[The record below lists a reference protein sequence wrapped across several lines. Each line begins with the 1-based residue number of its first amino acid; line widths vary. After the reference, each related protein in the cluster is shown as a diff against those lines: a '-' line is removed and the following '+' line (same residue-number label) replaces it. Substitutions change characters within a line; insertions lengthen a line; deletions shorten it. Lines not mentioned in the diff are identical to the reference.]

1 MKKIVRFCII
11 CAMTVSLFGT
21 VQVSAAG
28 KAEEGQEEQ
37 LDGSDS
43 KATYLS
49 QFNAGTYVELADYSS
64 IPVDA
69 NEGDTSGIENDIGDY
84 LLKNSTFVKE
94 LPSPFVNRNTSTLK
108 DELQNYADTY
118 KMELADFMKL
128 YDSSLTED
136 TYEQYIEDLGLAY
149 SKKLVVMQA
158 VANAED
164 LAVSD
169 EELDE
174 QIKTQADAAGYSS
187 ISEYKKAVK
196 MDPEELR
203 EVMMSTKVLEFLQEK
218 VIYNNANESETETIT
233 ESETDSEQEGES

>member
-1 MKKIVRFCII
+1 MKRKAYV
-11 CAMTVSLFGT
+11 CAACVMAAVALGSGNTSLVYAST
-21 VQVSAAG
+21 
-28 KAEEGQEEQ
+28 ETEQE
-37 LDGSDS
+37 LKTNS

-49 QFNAGTYVELADYSS
+49 QFDAEAYIELPDYSS

-69 NEGDTSGIENDIGDY
+69 SEGDTAGIQNDIGDY
-84 LLKNSTFVKE
+84 LLENSSFLQE
-94 LPSPFVNRNTSTLK
+94 LPQPFVNRNTSTLK

>member
-118 KMELADFMKL
+118 KMSLADFMKY

-136 TYEQYIEDLGLAY
+136 TYEEYIQKLGSDY
-149 SKKLVVMQA
+149 SKKLVAMQA
-158 VANAED
+158 E
-164 LAVSD
+164 
-169 EELDE
+169 
-174 QIKTQADAAGYSS
+174 AAGFSDVD
-187 ISEYKKAVK
+187 EYKSAVK

-203 EVMMSTKVLEFLQEK
+203 EVMTSKKVFEFLEGK
-218 VIYNNANESETETIT
+218 VTFNKK
-233 ESETDSEQEGES
+233 

>member
-118 KMELADFMKL
+118 KMSLADFMKY

-136 TYEQYIEDLGLAY
+136 TYEEYIQKLGSDY
-149 SKKLVVMQA
+149 SKKLVAMQA
-158 VANAED
+158 VA
-164 LAVSD
+164 D
-169 EELDE
+169 EELQE
-174 QIKTQADAAGYSS
+174 RIKTQAEAAGFSDVD
-187 ISEYKKAVK
+187 EYKSAVK

-203 EVMMSTKVLEFLQEK
+203 EVMTSKKVFEFLEGK
-218 VIYNNANESETETIT
+218 VTFNKK
-233 ESETDSEQEGES
+233 

>member
-94 LPSPFVNRNTSTLK
+94 LPGPFVNRNTSTLK

-118 KMELADFMKL
+118 KMSLADFMKY

-136 TYEQYIEDLGLAY
+136 TYEEYIQKLGSDY
-149 SKKLVVMQA
+149 SKKLVAMQA
-158 VANAED
+158 VADAEN
-164 LAVSD
+164 LAVTD
-169 EELDE
+169 EELQE
-174 QIKTQADAAGYSS
+174 RIKTQAEAAGFSDVD
-187 ISEYKKAVK
+187 EYKSAVK

-203 EVMMSTKVLEFLQEK
+203 EVMTSKKVFEFLEGK
-218 VIYNNANESETETIT
+218 VTFNKK
-233 ESETDSEQEGES
+233 